1 MFIINNF
8 SVKKT
13 LSHSS
18 CPEIDTAETKMP
30 LYVTYSV
37 ITQTAEPN
45 LLLHL
50 GKMTQNAMFS
60 YGR

>member
-8 SVKKT
+8 SVKKKHFHIIHVLKLT
-13 LSHSS
+13 LQRPK
-18 CPEIDTAETKMP
+18 CR
-30 LYVTYSV
+30 LVTHSV